1 MNKELFIESLKE
13 LNIYPT
19 ELQLR
24 RLEEYYK
31 ILIEENNKYNLT
43 NITDKEQV
51 YLKHFYDSLTIAK
64 IIELNN
70 QKLCDIG
77 TGAGFPGLV
86 LKIMFPELEVDLVEA
101 TNKRCNFLKLVIDK
115 LGLKKVNV
123 INERAEIYSKEV
135 REYYDIVTSRA
146 VAPLKHLLEYSIPL
160 VKVNGY
166 YIAMKGNIEK
176 ETENIEN
183 YLKKLNICLKEEKK
197 FQLPIEHSNRSLLI
211 YIKEKETSLKYPRR
225 YNDIKK
231 KDI

>member
-51 YLKHFYDSLTIAK
+51 YLKHFYDSLTITK

-115 LGLKKVNV
+115 LGLKK
-123 INERAEIYSKEV
+123 
-135 REYYDIVTSRA
+135 
-146 VAPLKHLLEYSIPL
+146 
-160 VKVNGY
+160 
-166 YIAMKGNIEK
+166 
-176 ETENIEN
+176 
-183 YLKKLNICLKEEKK
+183 
-197 FQLPIEHSNRSLLI
+197 
-211 YIKEKETSLKYPRR
+211 
-225 YNDIKK
+225 
-231 KDI
+231 